1 MRNSDVEL
9 KIKIRKN
16 SKKRWRKCVAVFLA
30 IFISAYVCFA
40 TVAIP
45 VLYSAFEAELGE
57 MAASLV
63 NEQAFRFVGLT
74 GDKNVYFDCTVNSD
88 GYVTSVVTDSRC
100 INALSRRIASS
111 VQTGIDNVKERTVEI
126 PFGNFTKIHSL
137 YGRGKILVFKM
148 RPTGS
153 ASCEVYSELSACGIN
168 QTRYKLYVTVSAELV
183 VVMPRRTLREKY
195 SSDYLVFENLIAGKV
210 PDSYLNISGGSGRL
224 ELNP

>member
-30 IFISAYVCFA
+30 ILISAYVCFA
-40 TVAIP
+40 AVAIP

-100 INALSRRIASS
+100 IS
-111 VQTGIDNVKERTVEI
+111 TT
-126 PFGNFTKIHSL
+126 
-137 YGRGKILVFKM
+137 
-148 RPTGS
+148 
-153 ASCEVYSELSACGIN
+153 
-168 QTRYKLYVTVSAELV
+168 
-183 VVMPRRTLREKY
+183 
-195 SSDYLVFENLIAGKV
+195 
-210 PDSYLNISGGSGRL
+210 
-224 ELNP
+224 

>member
-30 IFISAYVCFA
+30 IFISAYVYFA
-40 TVAIP
+40 AVAIP
-45 VLYSAFEAELGE
+45 VLYSAFEAELGAA
-57 MAASLV
+57 AASLV

-74 GDKNVYFDCTVNSD
+74 GDKNVYFRCTVNSD

-111 VQTGIDNVKERTVEI
+111 VQTGIDNVKERMVEI

-137 YGRGKILVFKM
+137 YGRGKNLVFKM
-148 RPTGS
+148 RRPARQAAKFT
-153 ASCEVYSELSACGIN
+153 ASFPPA
-168 QTRYKLYVTVSAELV
+168 A
-183 VVMPRRTLREKY
+183 
-195 SSDYLVFENLIAGKV
+195 
-210 PDSYLNISGGSGRL
+210 
-224 ELNP
+224 